1 MLKIVLLGTFQKE
14 LHIRKPHYFS
24 QNSNA
29 KIAQTNN
36 KTVKIT
42 HSQASKNFKIVKLQ
56 VLKYQKFD
64 VALP

>member
-42 HSQASKNFKIVKLQ
+42 HLQASKNLKIVRLQ

>member
-36 KTVKIT
+36 KTVNIYAFASVKKPQTTQIT
-42 HSQASKNFKIVKLQ
+42 ST
-56 VLKYQKFD
+56 
-64 VALP
+64 

>member
-1 MLKIVLLGTFQKE
+1 MLKSFYLAHFKRK

-36 KTVKIT
+36 KTVKIYAF
-42 HSQASKNFKIVKLQ
+42 ASVKKPQ
-56 VLKYQKFD
+56 TTQITST
-64 VALP
+64 